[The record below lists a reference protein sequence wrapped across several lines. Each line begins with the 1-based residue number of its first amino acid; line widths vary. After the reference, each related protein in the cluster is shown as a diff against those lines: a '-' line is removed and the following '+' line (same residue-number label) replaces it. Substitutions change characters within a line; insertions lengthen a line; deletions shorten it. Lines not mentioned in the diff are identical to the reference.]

1 MSALRVTE
9 DWREIREAAVVS
21 LLAHLAVAAGIGL
34 LGMIPLPERWGE
46 AGEYERPVEI
56 TVLDASVVA
65 GTEEGLTEA
74 RRTTARFVQLPEG
87 EEIQEEVRLAQE
99 TAEEGVFEAAR
110 EMRAGSERV
119 EAGGDAALP
128 SLKGRESEVLEL
140 GGSLRR
146 REGQQTARERA
157 GTVTQLPALEEV
169 LAEAAASLSAE
180 RREGQS
186 EGDLRVAE
194 PEEAGD
200 STETRPESREEGAAA
215 ARSKAQEA
223 RTEIERAAGKFAA
236 EGLLGE
242 AAGSRI
248 EGALDAA
255 GPAGLE
261 AVVTASAVY
270 KQRVVDLISAR
281 WRGAV
286 ERRIGILQ
294 PGTVRVR
301 FKVDAAGRISD
312 LRVVGNTSNPLAGMI
327 TLRAV
332 SESEL
337 PPMPAAVVAS
347 LPDGRMDI
355 DFFFSINE

>member
-34 LGMIPLPERWGE
+34 LGMMPLPDREFQPE
-46 AGEYERPVEI
+46 EYERPVEI
-56 TVLDASVVA
+56 TVFDASA
-65 GTEEGLTEA
+65 EAATEGGLEEA
-74 RRTTARFVQLPEG
+74 QRPMARFVQLPEG
-87 EEIQEEVRLAQE
+87 EELAEGGSEARE
-99 TAEEGVFEAAR
+99 TAKGVVFEAAR

-119 EAGGDAALP
+119 EAGGDVSLP
-128 SLKGRESEVLEL
+128 SLKGRGSEVLEL
-140 GGSLRR
+140 GGSPRR
-146 REGQQTARERA
+146 GEGQQTARERDSI
-157 GTVTQLPALEEV
+157 VTQMPALEEV
-169 LAEAAASLSAE
+169 LAEASASLAGE
-180 RREGQS
+180 RGEEQP
-186 EGDLRVAE
+186 EGDLQAAE
-194 PEEAGD
+194 PARAED
-200 STETRPESREEGAAA
+200 LTETRPESRDERAVGARLRAPEERAEEE
-215 ARSKAQEA
+215 Q
-223 RTEIERAAGKFAA
+223 AAGKFAP
-236 EGLLGE
+236 EGLAGE

-248 EGALDAA
+248 EGALDAP
-255 GPAGLE
+255 GPAGVE

-312 LRVVGNTSNPLAGMI
+312 LRVVGNTSNPLAGTI

-337 PPMPAAVVAS
+337 PPMPSAVAAG